1 MKDVVYEL
9 VNIISDLEKKLKEKE
24 EDLNAV
30 IDYLHYKGIY
40 ITVHSKQLSS
50 DLDNKVLID
59 KIPVSDGSDK

>member
-1 MKDVVYEL
+1 MRNVIYEL
-9 VNIISDLEKKLKEKE
+9 VDMIADLEKKLKQKE

-50 DLDNKVLID
+50 KLDNIILTDNETNK
-59 KIPVSDGSDK
+59 GSE